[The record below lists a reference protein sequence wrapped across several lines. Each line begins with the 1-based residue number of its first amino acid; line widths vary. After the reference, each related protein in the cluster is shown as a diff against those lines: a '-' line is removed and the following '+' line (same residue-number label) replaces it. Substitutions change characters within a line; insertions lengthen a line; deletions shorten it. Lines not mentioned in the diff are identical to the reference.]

1 MSYGFL
7 AVNNNNQILVSDQT
21 RNLHFIGKASLISSA
36 GHSYYG
42 GVCVFTYQIGS
53 LVPVVPFFTM
63 PTADFYAITAVRQST
78 AGVYQIEVIR
88 TGVQLNTNIPEVYVF
103 ADPRASSAAEGVG
116 LVVYADDG
124 TPSFDSRLKPLTV
137 LAGLEVTSP
146 TPPRTQP
153 VPPLSAQY
161 CSSSDPSAFTPNNF
175 VQISA
180 PPYAD
185 KEIYCYFSK
194 AQGQLEVMF
203 SASEWECDGFDIYGN
218 CVGAG
223 RYYYWHSK
231 YWSFYRSAIKRNIS
245 LPQTPGSS
253 SASGSTANQTGSID
267 VGWAAVSYGCN
278 WQYLKES
285 DVLGIGVGGDS
296 GYGGTWPYS
305 NEYLNTGSS
314 TVLIGNGARYD

>member
-21 RNLHFIGKASLISSA
+21 RNLHFIGKATLIAST

-42 GVCVFTYQIGS
+42 GVCVFTYQIS
-53 LVPVVPFFTM
+53 SSVPVVPFFTI
-63 PTADFYAITAVRQST
+63 PTAEFYAVTAVRQSS

-88 TGVQLNTNIPEVYVF
+88 TGTEFNTNAPEVYVF
-103 ADPRASSAAEGVG
+103 ADPRASTATEGIG

-124 TPSFDSRLKPLTV
+124 TPAFDSRLKPLTV

-146 TPPRTQP
+146 VPPR
-153 VPPLSAQY
+153 VAAVEALSAQY
-161 CSSSDPSAFTPNNF
+161 CASAN
-175 VQISA
+175 
-180 PPYAD
+180 PYALTPD
-185 KEIYCYFSK
+185 NYTRINMPDYATKEIYCYFSK

-203 SASEWECDGFDIYGN
+203 TASEFECDGFDLYGN
-218 CVGAG
+218 CVGAS
-223 RYYYWHSK
+223 RFYYWHSR
-231 YWSFYRSAIKRNIS
+231 YWAFYRSAIKRN
-245 LPQTPGSS
+245 PGSM
-253 SASGSTANQTGSID
+253 D

-285 DVLGIGVGGDS
+285 DLLGIGVGGDS
-296 GYGGTWPYS
+296 GSGGTWPYS
-305 NEYLNTGSS
+305 NEYLNTGAS